1 MGWSYSDWNGVFY
14 PANTDSRDALSLY
27 ARSFD
32 AVEIDSTFYGTPR
45 EPVVKHWAKSTPTG
59 FVFCSKVPRLITHDM
74 GLRDALEPLQDFVRV
89 MALLGPKRGPML
101 FQMPPSFTLDEADA
115 LKTLLPELE
124 GLNDPAARFA
134 IEFRHP
140 SLLTKEVFALL
151 ADHNIALAA
160 TDYPGM
166 PRRFVATTDFAYLRL
181 IGKHGAFEQHRETQA
196 NHSAVIRRWAE
207 VLQTHQSRFKT
218 AYICC
223 NNDYEGFAPATCDK
237 MKQALGLP
245 VRPSPEIQG
254 SLF

>member
-1 MGWSYSDWNGVFY
+1 VLD
-14 PANTDSRDALSLY
+14 
-27 ARSFD
+27 
-32 AVEIDSTFYGTPR
+32 
-45 EPVVKHWAKSTPTG
+45 
-59 FVFCSKVPRLITHDM
+59 
-74 GLRDALEPLQDFVRV
+74 PLQNFVRV

-115 LKTLLPELE
+115 LKTLLPELD

-140 SLLTKEVFALL
+140 SLLTKEIFSLL

-166 PRRFVATTDFAYLRL
+166 PRRFVATADFAYLRL

-196 NHSAVIRRWAE
+196 DHSAVIRRWAD
-207 VLQTHQSRFKT
+207 VLQTHQSRFKAT
-218 AYICC
+218 YVFC
-223 NNDYEGFAPATCDK
+223 NNDYEGFAPVTCDK